1 MQGKRERNWRRG
13 EALWQGGMAAIRPS
27 QLTKKSWRILGG
39 HNNHQLHCCHCQRDF
54 SFLPIQI
61 FIYLN
66 ICECPTN
73 GLNDNITRHMLPKWK
88 ATTSHNLNSLLEHS
102 SSSHIGSI
110 INNNDNVH
118 HQSNSEYYKWQK
130 ACSPTSGILRD

>member
-1 MQGKRERNWRRG
+1 MQGKRERNWRHG

-27 QLTKKSWRILGG
+27 QLTKKSLRIWGG
-39 HNNHQLHCCHCQRDF
+39 HNNHQLHSCHYQQDF

-66 ICECPTN
+66 IFECPTN
-73 GLNDNITRHMLPKWK
+73 GFNDNTNITQHMLPKRK
-88 ATTSHNLNSLLEHS
+88 ATTSHNFNSLSEQS

-110 INNNDNVH
+110 INNNNNVH
-118 HQSNSEYYKWQK
+118 HQSNSKYYKWQT
-130 ACSPTSGILRD
+130 ACSPI